1 MTAEYGVAA
10 HWKYKTGSG
19 EGTKPGDE
27 EKFAWIRR
35 LLETQQESDAQD
47 FFHNLKVDM
56 FADEVFVFSPKGD
69 VINLPAGATPIDFAY
84 SIHSAIGNS
93 MVGATVN
100 GRIVNFD
107 YVLQNGDIVDIRTS
121 KNAPGPS
128 RDWLNLAKSGAARTK
143 IKQWFK
149 KERREENIVHGKE
162 QFERELRANGI
173 PVGHRAAVQVTPR
186 DYDAYD
192 WLLTMDENNAR
203 NLRRI
208 LPHDPDGKIRPLLS
222 FAGLQRGIADPWYT
236 DDFGTTY
243 DDLVLGCTAFLD
255 ALRRRGNI

>member
-1 MTAEYGVAA
+1 MC
-10 HWKYKTGSG
+10 
-19 EGTKPGDE
+19 
-27 EKFAWIRR
+27 IRD
-35 LLETQQESDAQD
+35 S
-47 FFHNLKVDM
+47 
-56 FADEVFVFSPKGD
+56 
-69 VINLPAGATPIDFAY
+69 AY

-162 QFERELRANGI
+162 QFRC
-173 PVGHRAAVQVTPR
+173 V
-186 DYDAYD
+186 
-192 WLLTMDENNAR
+192 
-203 NLRRI
+203 
-208 LPHDPDGKIRPLLS
+208 
-222 FAGLQRGIADPWYT
+222 
-236 DDFGTTY
+236 
-243 DDLVLGCTAFLD
+243 
-255 ALRRRGNI
+255 

>member
-1 MTAEYGVAA
+1 MVKVLFICHGNICRSPMAEYLLKEMVRQQGLAA
-10 HWKYKTGSG
+10 
-19 EGTKPGDE
+19 
-27 EKFAWIRR
+27 
-35 LLETQQESDAQD
+35 
-47 FFHNLKVDM
+47 
-56 FADEVFVFSPKGD
+56 
-69 VINLPAGATPIDFAY
+69 
-84 SIHSAIGNS
+84 
-93 MVGATVN
+93 
-100 GRIVNFD
+100 
-107 YVLQNGDIVDIRTS
+107 
-121 KNAPGPS
+121 
-128 RDWLNLAKSGAARTK
+128 
-143 IKQWFK
+143 
-149 KERREENIVHGKE
+149 
-162 QFERELRANGI
+162 QFQIA

-255 ALRRRGNI
+255 ALRRRGDI

>member
-1 MTAEYGVAA
+1 MRELGHTPDEIPALVEAGMKDPLNFVSVTPEELRGHLEYLFKQVNLSLHLLPYPQPANGFKPLAGVFCAA
-10 HWKYKTGSG
+10 LCY
-19 EGTKPGDE
+19 
-27 EKFAWIRR
+27 
-35 LLETQQESDAQD
+35 
-47 FFHNLKVDM
+47 N
-56 FADEVFVFSPKGD
+56 
-69 VINLPAGATPIDFAY
+69 
-84 SIHSAIGNS
+84 
-93 MVGATVN
+93 
-100 GRIVNFD
+100 
-107 YVLQNGDIVDIRTS
+107 
-121 KNAPGPS
+121 GPS
-128 RDWLNLAKSGAARTK
+128 RSKGIVISMVKVLFICHGNICRSPMAEYLLKEMVRQQGLAAQFQIASAATS
-143 IKQWFK
+143 
-149 KERREENIVHGKE
+149 REEIGNDVYPPA
-162 QFERELRANGI
+162 RAELRAHGI

-255 ALRRRGNI
+255 ALRRRGDI